1 MCIRLFL
8 MITATILIG
17 CGGAEQAADTASQS
31 DQVWTCGMHP
41 DVLVRAAGQC
51 PICKMDLVAV
61 NMDEAKETGSAVA
74 ENHSGDVHETVEAAG
89 GWTCP
94 MHPEITSAEFRQ
106 CPICRM
112 DLVKAESARSIEQMP
127 DQAIA
132 VADAGENQGRKILYW
147 QAPMDPTFV
156 SDKPGKSPMGMEMVP
171 VYEGEEGSTGP
182 TVVIDPV
189 TMQNIGVQ
197 TTPVRR
203 ENLYRSIRSVSHVD
217 YNEETFSRVN
227 IKYSGWIERMHV
239 DQTGQ
244 AVRTGQPMLEVYS
257 PELVST
263 QEEYLL
269 AYRNSQKL
277 GDSSVASIASGARS
291 LLEAAR
297 RRLQYWDISEEQ
309 IQALEKRGSVTK
321 SMTIY
326 APSNGFVVEKHAEQ
340 GMRVIPGM
348 DLYRLADLSTVWLFA
363 HFYEQEAPWIKQG
376 QMVEMS
382 LPYNPGKM
390 YRGRVD
396 YVYPYL
402 DQKTRD
408 VKVRLVFPNPRLELK
423 PNMYANVNLKV
434 HMRDAV
440 TVVPD
445 DAILRTG
452 TRDIVFVALGGGKFE
467 PREVVLGVEG
477 QGGLVQILTGVAP
490 NDNVVTSAQF
500 LLDSESRLKE
510 AILKMLAPRR

>member
-1 MCIRLFL
+1 MYIQLFL
-8 MITATILIG
+8 MLTTAVLIG
-17 CGGAEQAADTASQS
+17 CDGAEQIADTASQP

-41 DVLVRAAGQC
+41 DVLVRAPGQC
-51 PICKMDLVAV
+51 PICKMDLV
-61 NMDEAKETGSAVA
+61 
-74 ENHSGDVHETVEAAG
+74 
-89 GWTCP
+89 
-94 MHPEITSAEFRQ
+94 
-106 CPICRM
+106 
-112 DLVKAESARSIEQMP
+112 KAESARSMEQIP
-127 DQAIA
+127 DQS
-132 VADAGENQGRKILYW
+132 VAMVDASESQGRKILYW
-147 QAPMDPTFV
+147 RAPMDPTYV
-156 SDKPGKSPMGMEMVP
+156 SDKPGKSPMGMDLVP
-171 VYEGEEGSTGP
+171 VYEGEKASTGP
-182 TVVIDPV
+182 AVVIDPV

-197 TTPVRR
+197 TTSVRR
-203 ENLYRSIRSVSHVD
+203 ENLYRSIRAVSHVD

-227 IKYSGWIERMHV
+227 IKYSGWIERMFV

-244 AVRTGQPMLEVYS
+244 AVRAGQPMLEVYS

-269 AYRNSQKL
+269 AYRNSQRL
-277 GDSSVASIASGARS
+277 GDSSVTSIASGARS
-291 LLEAAR
+291 LLKAAR
-297 RRLQYWDISEEQ
+297 RRLQYWDITDGQ
-309 IQALEKRGSVTK
+309 IQALENRGSVTK

-376 QMVEMS
+376 QTVEMS

-408 VKVRLVFPNPRLELK
+408 LKVRLVFPNPRLELK

-440 TVVPD
+440 VVVPD
-445 DAILRTG
+445 DAILRSG
-452 TRDIVFVALGGGKFE
+452 TRDIVFIALGGGKFE
-467 PREVVLGVEG
+467 PREVVLGVKG
-477 QGGLVQILTGVAP
+477 QGGLVQILAGVAP
-490 NDNVVTSAQF
+490 SEKVVTSAQF

-510 AILKMLAPRR
+510 AILKMLAPRRQMRSGGTEGQPIVIKPQ